1 MHEYD
6 DQVRPYVVLRRIIIV
21 VAVLTAVPVAL
32 WTVTALVRTYVGPPK
47 LPTFRQL
54 ATTNGQQDSISA
66 TGVAGDRSL
75 WQTVTTFVRAHVTV
89 PQIPSIGQ
97 LTTTFA
103 GNSNAKPDASETTLA
118 TAEQIRSSAPSPM
131 TVEAKATATDARVL
145 PGSSKDALINDA
157 SAPANTM
164 KMTDASPAS
173 TVPKSADM
181 TVALP
186 ANARAADISPLSPK
200 PDTAAPNAWP
210 APPQQNT
217 ALQTSA
223 PWPPAPQSSAT
234 LPSLQQ
240 SNAAEQTAAAAES
253 SPDAA
258 PAGQPLT
265 GRIPLP
271 RRRPNELAMVQITAE
286 NVPMPRPRPGV
297 IDSAAAVETTTSP
310 GPLNFLNNL
319 FH

>member
-1 MHEYD
+1 MDCHSLGPD
-6 DQVRPYVVLRRIIIV
+6 LRR
-21 VAVLTAVPVAL
+21 APEASHFSPA
-32 WTVTALVRTYVGPPK
+32 RNN
-47 LPTFRQL
+47 
-54 ATTNGQQDSISA
+54 TTGQQDSIGA
-66 TGVAGDRSL
+66 TGAAGDRSL

-89 PQIPSIGQ
+89 PQIPSVGQ
-97 LTTTFA
+97 LTATFA
-103 GNSNAKPDASETTLA
+103 GNSNARPNASESTSA
-118 TAEQIRSSAPSPM
+118 TAEQVRPSAPSPM
-131 TVEAKATATDARVL
+131 TVEARATATDARAL
-145 PGSSKDALINDA
+145 PSSSKEALINDA

-186 ANARAADISPLSPK
+186 ANARAADISPLLPK
-200 PDTAAPNAWP
+200 PDVAAPNAWP
-210 APPQQNT
+210 APPQQN
-217 ALQTSA
+217 AAPQISA

-234 LPSLQQ
+234 LPSLHQP
-240 SNAAEQTAAAAES
+240 NAGDQTAAAAES
-253 SPDAA
+253 SPDAV

-271 RRRPNELAMVQITAE
+271 RRRPNELVMVQITAE

-297 IDSAAAVETTTSP
+297 IDSAAAVETTASP